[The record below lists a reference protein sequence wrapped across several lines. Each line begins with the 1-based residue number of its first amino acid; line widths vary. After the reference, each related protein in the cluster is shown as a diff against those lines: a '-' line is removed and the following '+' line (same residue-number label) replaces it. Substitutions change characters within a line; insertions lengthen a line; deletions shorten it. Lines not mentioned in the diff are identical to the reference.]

1 MTPFT
6 LSPTKTPDVLT
17 PTIRQACARLVPRAE
32 AVFVAKQPFPGARI
46 NKCTFNVRE
55 YLRENPGDMVLGWD
69 VTIWD
74 GVLLDCIGHA
84 VVRSGNSFL
93 CVTPS
98 KYPEQRLLFLPDP
111 SLTFNFEDENARMP
125 VREVALSSRPE
136 VAKLIEVTRL
146 EREIKVKY
154 AVSSQPLL
162 VQGPDAVELQRLS
175 QAKSQ
180 LMLRAI
186 LVTADHNSR
195 CPCGSGKKFRKCHRT
210 AVEHMLS

>member
-6 LSPTKTPDVLT
+6 LSPTKTPDALT
-17 PTIRQACARLVPRAE
+17 PALRQACARLVPGTE
-32 AVFVAKQPFPGARI
+32 PVFVEKQPLPGARI

-55 YLRENPGDMVLGWD
+55 YLQRSPGDMVLGWD
-69 VTIWD
+69 VTVWN

-84 VVRSGNSFL
+84 VVRNGDGFL

-154 AVSSQPLL
+154 PVSSQPLV
-162 VQGPDAVELQRLS
+162 VQGQDAVELQRLGR
-175 QAKSQ
+175 AKSQ

-186 LVTADHNSR
+186 LVTADHNTR
-195 CPCGSGKKFRKCHRT
+195 CPCGSGKKFRKCHRSE
-210 AVEHMLS
+210 VERTLS